1 MKLSVIIPA
10 YNCEKYIER
19 CINSIKMQSGAE
31 TEIIVVNDGSTD
43 STKEILDSIDG
54 IKAVTI
60 ENGGVA
66 NARNTGL
73 GLATGDFIM
82 FVDSDDFLAEGCFET
97 VIEKQQEQNAD
108 IVRFTYL
115 EYYDNGKKIVPLNTF
130 TEEIHAEKN
139 EFREKIYPYYIKGIM
154 LNSICMTLFRRDV
167 LKDVLF
173 RTDMQTA
180 EDAVFSLQAYT
191 NAKNAII
198 IPQSFYMYNRGD
210 GSLTSSGL
218 SVITKYRCNF
228 ILSYEIAKKL
238 KQWGMG
244 SVKMYIK
251 TFMRPIVLT
260 FDKIKRNKRARA
272 VENP

>member
-10 YNCEKYIER
+10 YNCEKYITR
-19 CINSIKMQSGAE
+19 CINSIKMQKGID
-31 TEIIVVNDGSTD
+31 TEIIVINDGSTD
-43 STKEILDSIDG
+43 STKEILDSVDG

-73 GLATGDFIM
+73 RLATGDFIM
-82 FVDSDDFLAEGCFET
+82 FLDSDDFLEDGCFEYI
-97 VIEKQQEQNAD
+97 VKRQQENDAD

-115 EYYDNGKKIVPLNTF
+115 EYYESGKTLTPLHTF
-130 TEEIHAEKN
+130 TEEIWAKKENFKN
-139 EFREKIYPYYIKGIM
+139 IIYPYYINGIM
-154 LNSICMTLFRRDV
+154 LNSICMTLFRSDIV
-167 LKDVLF
+167 KNLSF

-191 NAKNAII
+191 NAKNALIV
-198 IPQSFYMYNRGD
+198 PESFYMYNRAD
-210 GSLTSSGL
+210 GSLTTSGL
-218 SVITKYRCNF
+218 SVLRKYRCNF

-238 KQWGMG
+238 KKWGMG
-244 SVKMYIK
+244 TPRMYIK

-260 FDKIKRNKRARA
+260 LDKIKRNKLSKA
-272 VENP
+272 VENQ